1 MADKYVS
8 SNQFFIGVQRI
19 LNLMNGKIGDV
30 ALNTTDQT
38 INGAI
43 NENVSS
49 IKELK
54 NKIDKIQTGGGGSS
68 PSVDLSNYPKRTELS
83 AVATSGNYNDLNNKP
98 TIPSISGLAS
108 ETFVITKINEAKLNG
123 VEIDLTPYAKTAELS
138 NVAKTGSYN
147 DLTDKPNIPS
157 MPTLSTV
164 ATSGDYN
171 DLNNKPTIPSIS
183 GLASETFVIT
193 KINEAKLN
201 GVEIDLTPYAKTA
214 ELSNVA
220 KTGSYNDLT
229 DKPNIPS
236 MPTLS
241 TVATSGDYNDLN
253 NKPTIPSISGLASE
267 AFVKNAINEAKLNG
281 SGSDIDLSIYA
292 KTADLSTV
300 AKSGSYIDLTDKPYI
315 PSDPDL
321 TPYAKTEELSN
332 VAKTGSYNDLTN
344 KPYIPNIPALSTVA
358 TSGDYNDL
366 NNKPNIL
373 TEDQVISIVNSQL
386 GAALNDALNA
396 EY

>member
-19 LNLMNGKIGDV
+19 INLMNGKIGDV

-54 NKIDKIQTGGGGSS
+54 NKIDKIQTGGGTS
-68 PSVDLSNYPKRTELS
+68 PSVDLSDYPKRTELS
-83 AVATSGNYNDLNNKP
+83 TVATSGSYNDLNNKP

-108 ETFVITKINEAKLNG
+108 EEFVTTKINEAKLDG
-123 VEIDLTPYAKTAELS
+123 VKVDLTPYAKTA
-138 NVAKTGSYN
+138 
-147 DLTDKPNIPS
+147 D
-157 MPTLSTV
+157 LSTV
-164 ATSGDYN
+164 A
-171 DLNNKPTIPSIS
+171 K
-183 GLASETFVIT
+183 
-193 KINEAKLN
+193 
-201 GVEIDLTPYAKTA
+201 
-214 ELSNVA
+214 
-220 KTGSYNDLT
+220 
-229 DKPNIPS
+229 
-236 MPTLS
+236 
-241 TVATSGDYNDLN
+241 SGDYNDLN

-281 SGSDIDLSIYA
+281 SGSNIDLSIYA

-321 TPYAKTEELSN
+321 TPYAKTAELSN
-332 VAKTGSYNDLTN
+332 VAKTGSYNDLKD
-344 KPYIPNIPALSTVA
+344 KPNIPNIPALSTVA
-358 TSGDYNDL
+358 TSGNYNDL
-366 NNKPNIL
+366 TNKPTIL

-386 GAALNDALNA
+386 STVLNDALNA

>member
-19 LNLMNGKIGDV
+19 INLMNGKIGDV

-54 NKIDKIQTGGGGSS
+54 NKIDKIQTGGGSS
-68 PSVDLSNYPKRTELS
+68 PSVDLSDYPKRTE
-83 AVATSGNYNDLNNKP
+83 
-98 TIPSISGLAS
+98 
-108 ETFVITKINEAKLNG
+108 
-123 VEIDLTPYAKTAELS
+123 
-138 NVAKTGSYN
+138 
-147 DLTDKPNIPS
+147 
-157 MPTLSTV
+157 LSTV

-183 GLASETFVIT
+183 GLASEEFVTT

-201 GVEIDLTPYAKTA
+201 GVKVDLTPYAKTA
-214 ELSNVA
+214 
-220 KTGSYNDLT
+220 D
-229 DKPNIPS
+229 
-236 MPTLS
+236 LS
-241 TVATSGDYNDLN
+241 TVAKSGDYNDLN
-253 NKPTIPSISGLASE
+253 NKPTIPNISGLASE

-281 SGSDIDLSIYA
+281 SGSNIDLSIYA

-321 TPYAKTEELSN
+321 TPYAKTAELSN
-332 VAKTGSYNDLTN
+332 VAKTGSYNDLKD
-344 KPYIPNIPALSTVA
+344 KPNIPNIPTLSTVA
-358 TSGDYNDL
+358 TSGNYNDL
-366 NNKPNIL
+366 TNKPTIL

-386 GAALNDALNA
+386 STVLNDALNA

>member
-19 LNLMNGKIGDV
+19 INLMNGKIGDV

-54 NKIDKIQTGGGGSS
+54 NKIDKIQTGGGTS
-68 PSVDLSNYPKRTELS
+68 PSVDLSDYPKRTELS
-83 AVATSGNYNDLNNKP
+83 TVATSGSYNDLNNKP

-108 ETFVITKINEAKLNG
+108 EEFVTTKINEAKLDG
-123 VEIDLTPYAKTAELS
+123 VKVDLTPYAKTA
-138 NVAKTGSYN
+138 
-147 DLTDKPNIPS
+147 D
-157 MPTLSTV
+157 LSTV
-164 ATSGDYN
+164 AKSGDYN
-171 DLNNKPTIPSIS
+171 DLNNKPTIP
-183 GLASETFVIT
+183 
-193 KINEAKLN
+193 N
-201 GVEIDLTPYAKTA
+201 
-214 ELSNVA
+214 
-220 KTGSYNDLT
+220 
-229 DKPNIPS
+229 
-236 MPTLS
+236 
-241 TVATSGDYNDLN
+241 
-253 NKPTIPSISGLASE
+253 ISGLASE

-281 SGSDIDLSIYA
+281 SGSNIDLSIYA

-321 TPYAKTEELSN
+321 TPYAKTAELSN
-332 VAKTGSYNDLTN
+332 VAKTGSYNDLKD
-344 KPYIPNIPALSTVA
+344 KPNIPNIPALSTVA
-358 TSGDYNDL
+358 TSGNYNDL
-366 NNKPNIL
+366 TNKPTIL

-386 GAALNDALNA
+386 STVLNDALNA

>member
-19 LNLMNGKIGDV
+19 INLMNGKIGDV

-54 NKIDKIQTGGGGSS
+54 NKIDKIQTGGGTT
-68 PSVDLSNYPKRTELS
+68 PSVDLSDYPKRTELS
-83 AVATSGNYNDLNNKP
+83 TVATSGNYNDLNNKP

-108 ETFVITKINEAKLNG
+108 EEFVTTKINEAKLNG
-123 VEIDLTPYAKTAELS
+123 VKVDLTP
-138 NVAKTGSYN
+138 
-147 DLTDKPNIPS
+147 
-157 MPTLSTV
+157 
-164 ATSGDYN
+164 
-171 DLNNKPTIPSIS
+171 
-183 GLASETFVIT
+183 
-193 KINEAKLN
+193 
-201 GVEIDLTPYAKTA
+201 
-214 ELSNVA
+214 
-220 KTGSYNDLT
+220 
-229 DKPNIPS
+229 
-236 MPTLS
+236 
-241 TVATSGDYNDLN
+241 
-253 NKPTIPSISGLASE
+253 
-267 AFVKNAINEAKLNG
+267 
-281 SGSDIDLSIYA
+281 YA

-321 TPYAKTEELSN
+321 TPYAKTAELSN
-332 VAKTGSYNDLTN
+332 VAKTGSYNDLKD
-344 KPYIPNIPALSTVA
+344 KPNIPNIPTLSTVA
-358 TSGDYNDL
+358 TSGNYNDL
-366 NNKPNIL
+366 TNKPTIL

-386 GAALNDALNA
+386 STVLNDALNA

>member
-19 LNLMNGKIGDV
+19 INLMNGKIGDV

-54 NKIDKIQTGGGGSS
+54 NKIDKIQTGGGSS
-68 PSVDLSNYPKRTELS
+68 PSVDLSDYPKRTELS
-83 AVATSGNYNDLNNKP
+83 TVATSGNYNDLNNKP

-108 ETFVITKINEAKLNG
+108 EEFVTTKINEAKLDG
-123 VEIDLTPYAKTAELS
+123 VKVDLTPYAKTA
-138 NVAKTGSYN
+138 
-147 DLTDKPNIPS
+147 D
-157 MPTLSTV
+157 LSTV
-164 ATSGDYN
+164 AKSGDYN
-171 DLNNKPTIPSIS
+171 DLNNKPTIP
-183 GLASETFVIT
+183 
-193 KINEAKLN
+193 N
-201 GVEIDLTPYAKTA
+201 
-214 ELSNVA
+214 
-220 KTGSYNDLT
+220 
-229 DKPNIPS
+229 
-236 MPTLS
+236 
-241 TVATSGDYNDLN
+241 
-253 NKPTIPSISGLASE
+253 ISGLASE

-281 SGSDIDLSIYA
+281 SGSNIDLSIYA

-321 TPYAKTEELSN
+321 TPYAKTAELSN
-332 VAKTGSYNDLTN
+332 VAKTGSYNDLKD
-344 KPYIPNIPALSTVA
+344 KPNIPNIPTLSTVA
-358 TSGDYNDL
+358 TSGNYNDL
-366 NNKPNIL
+366 TNKPTIL

-386 GAALNDALNA
+386 STVLNDALNA

>member
-19 LNLMNGKIGDV
+19 INLMNGKIGDV

-54 NKIDKIQTGGGGSS
+54 NKIDKIQTGGGTT
-68 PSVDLSNYPKRTELS
+68 PSVDLSDYPKRTELS
-83 AVATSGNYNDLNNKP
+83 TVATSGNYNDLNNKP

-108 ETFVITKINEAKLNG
+108 EEFVTTKINEAKLNG
-123 VEIDLTPYAKTAELS
+123 VKVDLSPYSKTA
-138 NVAKTGSYN
+138 
-147 DLTDKPNIPS
+147 D
-157 MPTLSTV
+157 LSTV
-164 ATSGDYN
+164 A
-171 DLNNKPTIPSIS
+171 K
-183 GLASETFVIT
+183 
-193 KINEAKLN
+193 
-201 GVEIDLTPYAKTA
+201 
-214 ELSNVA
+214 
-220 KTGSYNDLT
+220 
-229 DKPNIPS
+229 
-236 MPTLS
+236 
-241 TVATSGDYNDLN
+241 SGDYNDLN

-281 SGSDIDLSIYA
+281 SGSNIDLSIYA

-321 TPYAKTEELSN
+321 TPYAKTAELSN
-332 VAKTGSYNDLTN
+332 VAKTGSYNDLKD
-344 KPYIPNIPALSTVA
+344 KPNIPNIPTLSTVA
-358 TSGDYNDL
+358 TSGNYNDL
-366 NNKPNIL
+366 TNKPTIL

-386 GAALNDALNA
+386 STVLNDALNA

>member
-19 LNLMNGKIGDV
+19 INLMNGKIGDV

-54 NKIDKIQTGGGGSS
+54 NKIDKIQTGGGTT
-68 PSVDLSNYPKRTELS
+68 PSVDLSDYPKRTELS
-83 AVATSGNYNDLNNKP
+83 TVATSGNYNDLNNKP

-108 ETFVITKINEAKLNG
+108 EEFVTTKINEAKLDG
-123 VEIDLTPYAKTAELS
+123 VKVDLTPYAKTA
-138 NVAKTGSYN
+138 
-147 DLTDKPNIPS
+147 D
-157 MPTLSTV
+157 LSTV
-164 ATSGDYN
+164 A
-171 DLNNKPTIPSIS
+171 K
-183 GLASETFVIT
+183 
-193 KINEAKLN
+193 
-201 GVEIDLTPYAKTA
+201 
-214 ELSNVA
+214 
-220 KTGSYNDLT
+220 
-229 DKPNIPS
+229 
-236 MPTLS
+236 
-241 TVATSGDYNDLN
+241 SGDYNDLN

-281 SGSDIDLSIYA
+281 SGSNIDLSIYA

-321 TPYAKTEELSN
+321 TPYAKTAELSN
-332 VAKTGSYNDLTN
+332 VAKTGSYNDL
-344 KPYIPNIPALSTVA
+344 KDKPNIPSMPTLSTVA
-358 TSGDYNDL
+358 TSGNYNDL
-366 NNKPNIL
+366 NNKPTIL

-386 GAALNDALNA
+386 STVLNDALNA

>member
-54 NKIDKIQTGGGGSS
+54 NKIDKIQTGGGTS
-68 PSVDLSNYPKRTELS
+68 PSVDLSDYPKRTE
-83 AVATSGNYNDLNNKP
+83 
-98 TIPSISGLAS
+98 
-108 ETFVITKINEAKLNG
+108 
-123 VEIDLTPYAKTAELS
+123 
-138 NVAKTGSYN
+138 
-147 DLTDKPNIPS
+147 
-157 MPTLSTV
+157 LSTV

-171 DLNNKPTIPSIS
+171 DLNNKP
-183 GLASETFVIT
+183 V
-193 KINEAKLN
+193 
-201 GVEIDLTPYAKTA
+201 
-214 ELSNVA
+214 
-220 KTGSYNDLT
+220 
-229 DKPNIPS
+229 
-236 MPTLS
+236 
-241 TVATSGDYNDLN
+241 
-253 NKPTIPSISGLASE
+253 IPSISGLASE

-321 TPYAKTEELSN
+321 TPYAKTAELPN
-332 VAKTGSYNDLTN
+332 VAKTGSYNDLRD
-344 KPYIPNIPALSTVA
+344 KPNIPNIPVLSTVA
-358 TSGDYNDL
+358 TSGNYNDL
-366 NNKPNIL
+366 INKPNIL

-386 GAALNDALNA
+386 SAALNDALNA

>member
-19 LNLMNGKIGDV
+19 INLMNGKIGDV

-54 NKIDKIQTGGGGSS
+54 NKIDKIQTGGGTT
-68 PSVDLSNYPKRTELS
+68 PSVDLSDYPKRTELS
-83 AVATSGNYNDLNNKP
+83 TVATSGNYNDLNNKP

-108 ETFVITKINEAKLNG
+108 EEFVTTKINEAKLNG
-123 VEIDLTPYAKTAELS
+123 VKVDLTPYAKTA
-138 NVAKTGSYN
+138 
-147 DLTDKPNIPS
+147 D
-157 MPTLSTV
+157 LSTV
-164 ATSGDYN
+164 A
-171 DLNNKPTIPSIS
+171 K
-183 GLASETFVIT
+183 
-193 KINEAKLN
+193 
-201 GVEIDLTPYAKTA
+201 
-214 ELSNVA
+214 
-220 KTGSYNDLT
+220 
-229 DKPNIPS
+229 
-236 MPTLS
+236 
-241 TVATSGDYNDLN
+241 SGDYNDLN

-281 SGSDIDLSIYA
+281 SGSNIDLSIYA

-321 TPYAKTEELSN
+321 TPYAKTAELSN
-332 VAKTGSYNDLTN
+332 VAKTGSYNDLKD
-344 KPYIPNIPALSTVA
+344 KPNIPNIPTLSTVA
-358 TSGDYNDL
+358 TSGNYNDL
-366 NNKPNIL
+366 TNKPTIL

-386 GAALNDALNA
+386 STVLNDALNS

>member
-19 LNLMNGKIGDV
+19 INLMNGKIGDV

-54 NKIDKIQTGGGGSS
+54 NKIDKIQTGGGTS
-68 PSVDLSNYPKRTELS
+68 PSVDLSDYPKRTELS
-83 AVATSGNYNDLNNKP
+83 AVATSGSYNDLNNKP

-108 ETFVITKINEAKLNG
+108 EEFVTTKINEAKLDG
-123 VEIDLTPYAKTAELS
+123 VKVDLTPYAKTA
-138 NVAKTGSYN
+138 
-147 DLTDKPNIPS
+147 D
-157 MPTLSTV
+157 LSTV
-164 ATSGDYN
+164 A
-171 DLNNKPTIPSIS
+171 K
-183 GLASETFVIT
+183 
-193 KINEAKLN
+193 
-201 GVEIDLTPYAKTA
+201 
-214 ELSNVA
+214 
-220 KTGSYNDLT
+220 
-229 DKPNIPS
+229 
-236 MPTLS
+236 
-241 TVATSGDYNDLN
+241 SGDYNDLN

-281 SGSDIDLSIYA
+281 SGSNIDLSIYA

-315 PSDPDL
+315 PTDPDL
-321 TPYAKTEELSN
+321 TPYAKTAELPN
-332 VAKTGSYNDLTN
+332 VAKTGSYNDLKD
-344 KPYIPNIPALSTVA
+344 KPNIPNIPTLSTVA
-358 TSGDYNDL
+358 TSGNYNDL
-366 NNKPNIL
+366 TNKPTIL

-386 GAALNDALNA
+386 STVLNDALNA

>member
-19 LNLMNGKIGDV
+19 INLMNGKIGDV

-54 NKIDKIQTGGGGSS
+54 NKIDKIQTGGGTS
-68 PSVDLSNYPKRTELS
+68 PSVDLSDYPKRTELS
-83 AVATSGNYNDLNNKP
+83 AVATSGSYNDLNNKP

-108 ETFVITKINEAKLNG
+108 EEFVTTKINEAKLNG
-123 VEIDLTPYAKTAELS
+123 VKVDLTPYAKTA
-138 NVAKTGSYN
+138 
-147 DLTDKPNIPS
+147 D
-157 MPTLSTV
+157 LSTV
-164 ATSGDYN
+164 A
-171 DLNNKPTIPSIS
+171 K
-183 GLASETFVIT
+183 
-193 KINEAKLN
+193 
-201 GVEIDLTPYAKTA
+201 
-214 ELSNVA
+214 
-220 KTGSYNDLT
+220 
-229 DKPNIPS
+229 
-236 MPTLS
+236 
-241 TVATSGDYNDLN
+241 SGDYNDLN

-281 SGSDIDLSIYA
+281 SGSNIDLSIYA

-321 TPYAKTEELSN
+321 TPYAKTAELSN
-332 VAKTGSYNDLTN
+332 VAKTGSYNDL
-344 KPYIPNIPALSTVA
+344 KDKPNIPSMPTLSTVA
-358 TSGDYNDL
+358 TSGNYNDL
-366 NNKPNIL
+366 TNKPTIL

-386 GAALNDALNA
+386 STALNDALNA

>member
-19 LNLMNGKIGDV
+19 INLMNGKIGDV

-54 NKIDKIQTGGGGSS
+54 NKIDNIQTGGGTS
-68 PSVDLSNYPKRTELS
+68 PSVDLKDYPKKTDLS
-83 AVATSGNYNDLNNKP
+83 KVATSGSYDDLNNKP

-108 ETFVITKINEAKLNG
+108 EAFVKKAIDEAKLNG
-123 VEIDLTPYAKTAELS
+123 VEVDLTPYAKTADLS
-138 NVAKTGSYN
+138 NVAK
-147 DLTDKPNIPS
+147 
-157 MPTLSTV
+157 
-164 ATSGDYN
+164 SGN
-171 DLNNKPTIPSIS
+171 
-183 GLASETFVIT
+183 
-193 KINEAKLN
+193 
-201 GVEIDLTPYAKTA
+201 
-214 ELSNVA
+214 
-220 KTGSYNDLT
+220 
-229 DKPNIPS
+229 
-236 MPTLS
+236 
-241 TVATSGDYNDLN
+241 YNDLN

-281 SGSDIDLSIYA
+281 SGSNIDLSIYA

-300 AKSGSYIDLTDKPYI
+300 AKSGSYMDLTDKPYI

-321 TPYAKTEELSN
+321 TPYAKTSNLST
-332 VAKTGSYNDLTN
+332 VATSGSYTDLKD
-344 KPYIPNIPALSTVA
+344 KPNIPNIPALSTVA
-358 TSGDYNDL
+358 TSGSYNDL
-366 NNKPNIL
+366 TNKPTIL
-373 TEDQVISIVNSQL
+373 TEDQVISIVNSQV
-386 GAALNDALNA
+386 GTILNNALNA

>member
-19 LNLMNGKIGDV
+19 INLMNGKIGDV

-54 NKIDKIQTGGGGSS
+54 NKIDKIQTGGGSS
-68 PSVDLSNYPKRTELS
+68 PSVDLSDYPKRTELS
-83 AVATSGNYNDLNNKP
+83 TVATSGNYNDLNNKP

-108 ETFVITKINEAKLNG
+108 EEFVTTKINEAKLDG
-123 VEIDLTPYAKTAELS
+123 VKVDLTPYAKTA
-138 NVAKTGSYN
+138 
-147 DLTDKPNIPS
+147 D
-157 MPTLSTV
+157 LSTV
-164 ATSGDYN
+164 A
-171 DLNNKPTIPSIS
+171 K
-183 GLASETFVIT
+183 
-193 KINEAKLN
+193 
-201 GVEIDLTPYAKTA
+201 
-214 ELSNVA
+214 
-220 KTGSYNDLT
+220 
-229 DKPNIPS
+229 
-236 MPTLS
+236 
-241 TVATSGDYNDLN
+241 SGDYNDLN

-281 SGSDIDLSIYA
+281 SGSNIDLSIYA

-321 TPYAKTEELSN
+321 TPYAKTAELSN
-332 VAKTGSYNDLTN
+332 VAKTGSYNDLKD
-344 KPYIPNIPALSTVA
+344 KPNIPNIPTLSTVA
-358 TSGDYNDL
+358 TSGNYNDL
-366 NNKPNIL
+366 TNKPTIL

-386 GAALNDALNA
+386 STVLNDALNA

>member
-19 LNLMNGKIGDV
+19 INLMNGKIGDV

-54 NKIDKIQTGGGGSS
+54 NKIDKIQTGGGTT
-68 PSVDLSNYPKRTELS
+68 PSVDLSDYPKRTELS
-83 AVATSGNYNDLNNKP
+83 TVATSGNYNDLNNKP

-108 ETFVITKINEAKLNG
+108 EEFVTTKINEAKLNG
-123 VEIDLTPYAKTAELS
+123 VKVDLTPYAKTA
-138 NVAKTGSYN
+138 
-147 DLTDKPNIPS
+147 D
-157 MPTLSTV
+157 LSTV
-164 ATSGDYN
+164 A
-171 DLNNKPTIPSIS
+171 K
-183 GLASETFVIT
+183 
-193 KINEAKLN
+193 
-201 GVEIDLTPYAKTA
+201 
-214 ELSNVA
+214 
-220 KTGSYNDLT
+220 
-229 DKPNIPS
+229 
-236 MPTLS
+236 
-241 TVATSGDYNDLN
+241 SGDYNDLN

-281 SGSDIDLSIYA
+281 SGSNIDLSIYA

-321 TPYAKTEELSN
+321 TPYAKTAELSN
-332 VAKTGSYNDLTN
+332 VAKTGSYNDLKD
-344 KPYIPNIPALSTVA
+344 KPNIPNIPTLSTVA
-358 TSGDYNDL
+358 TSGNYNDL
-366 NNKPNIL
+366 TNKPTIL

-386 GAALNDALNA
+386 STVLNDALNA

>member
-19 LNLMNGKIGDV
+19 INLMNGKIGDV

-54 NKIDKIQTGGGGSS
+54 NKIDKIQTGGGTS
-68 PSVDLSNYPKRTELS
+68 PSVDLSDYPKRTELS

-108 ETFVITKINEAKLNG
+108 ETFVTTKINEAKLNG

-147 DLTDKPNIPS
+147 DLKDKPNIPS

-171 DLNNKPTIPSIS
+171 DLNNKP
-183 GLASETFVIT
+183 V
-193 KINEAKLN
+193 
-201 GVEIDLTPYAKTA
+201 
-214 ELSNVA
+214 
-220 KTGSYNDLT
+220 
-229 DKPNIPS
+229 
-236 MPTLS
+236 
-241 TVATSGDYNDLN
+241 
-253 NKPTIPSISGLASE
+253 IPSISGLASE

-300 AKSGSYIDLTDKPYI
+300 AKSGSYIDLIDKPYI

-321 TPYAKTEELSN
+321 TPYAKTAELSN

-358 TSGDYNDL
+358 TSGSYNDL
-366 NNKPNIL
+366 TNKPNIL

-386 GAALNDALNA
+386 SVTINDALNA

>member
-98 TIPSISGLAS
+98 
-108 ETFVITKINEAKLNG
+108 
-123 VEIDLTPYAKTAELS
+123 
-138 NVAKTGSYN
+138 
-147 DLTDKPNIPS
+147 
-157 MPTLSTV
+157 
-164 ATSGDYN
+164 
-171 DLNNKPTIPSIS
+171 
-183 GLASETFVIT
+183 
-193 KINEAKLN
+193 
-201 GVEIDLTPYAKTA
+201 
-214 ELSNVA
+214 
-220 KTGSYNDLT
+220 
-229 DKPNIPS
+229 
-236 MPTLS
+236 
-241 TVATSGDYNDLN
+241 
-253 NKPTIPSISGLASE
+253 
-267 AFVKNAINEAKLNG
+267 
-281 SGSDIDLSIYA
+281 
-292 KTADLSTV
+292 
-300 AKSGSYIDLTDKPYI
+300 
-315 PSDPDL
+315 
-321 TPYAKTEELSN
+321 
-332 VAKTGSYNDLTN
+332 
-344 KPYIPNIPALSTVA
+344 
-358 TSGDYNDL
+358 
-366 NNKPNIL
+366 NIL

-386 GAALNDALNA
+386 SAALNDALNA

>member
-19 LNLMNGKIGDV
+19 INLMNGKIGDV

-54 NKIDKIQTGGGGSS
+54 NKIDKIQTGGGTS
-68 PSVDLSNYPKRTELS
+68 PSVDLSDYPKRTELS
-83 AVATSGNYNDLNNKP
+83 AVATSGSYNDLNNKP

-108 ETFVITKINEAKLNG
+108 EEFVTTKINEAKLDG
-123 VEIDLTPYAKTAELS
+123 VKVDLTPYAKTA
-138 NVAKTGSYN
+138 
-147 DLTDKPNIPS
+147 D
-157 MPTLSTV
+157 LSTV
-164 ATSGDYN
+164 A
-171 DLNNKPTIPSIS
+171 K
-183 GLASETFVIT
+183 
-193 KINEAKLN
+193 
-201 GVEIDLTPYAKTA
+201 
-214 ELSNVA
+214 
-220 KTGSYNDLT
+220 
-229 DKPNIPS
+229 
-236 MPTLS
+236 
-241 TVATSGDYNDLN
+241 SGDYNDLN

-281 SGSDIDLSIYA
+281 SGSNIDLSIYA

-315 PSDPDL
+315 PPDPDL
-321 TPYAKTEELSN
+321 TPYAKTAELSN
-332 VAKTGSYNDLTN
+332 VAKTGSYNDLKD
-344 KPYIPNIPALSTVA
+344 KPNIPNIPALSTVA
-358 TSGDYNDL
+358 TSGNYNDL
-366 NNKPNIL
+366 TNKPTIL

-386 GAALNDALNA
+386 STVLNDALNA

>member
-19 LNLMNGKIGDV
+19 INLMNGKIGDV

-54 NKIDKIQTGGGGSS
+54 NKIDNIQTGGGVS
-68 PSVDLSNYPKRTELS
+68 PSVDLSEYPKKTELS
-83 AVATSGNYNDLNNKP
+83 SVATSGNYNDLNNKP

-108 ETFVITKINEAKLNG
+108 EAFVTTKINEAKLNG
-123 VEIDLTPYAKTAELS
+123 SGSDIDLTPYAKTSELS
-138 NVAKTGSYN
+138 AVAK
-147 DLTDKPNIPS
+147 
-157 MPTLSTV
+157 
-164 ATSGDYN
+164 SGNYN
-171 DLNNKPTIPSIS
+171 DLNNTPTIPSIS
-183 GLASETFVIT
+183 GLASEAFVTT

-201 GVEIDLTPYAKTA
+201 GAEIDLTPYAKTS

-220 KTGSYNDLT
+220 K
-229 DKPNIPS
+229 
-236 MPTLS
+236 
-241 TVATSGDYNDLN
+241 SGNYNDLN
-253 NKPTIPSISGLASE
+253 NTPTIPSISGLASE

-292 KTADLSTV
+292 KTSELSNV

-321 TPYAKTEELSN
+321 TPYAKTAELSN
-332 VAKTGSYNDLTN
+332 VAKTGNYNDLIN
-344 KPYIPNIPALSTVA
+344 KPTLPSIPTLSTVA

-373 TEDQVISIVNSQL
+373 TEDQVISIVNSQVSTII
-386 GAALNDALNA
+386 NDAINA

>member
-19 LNLMNGKIGDV
+19 INLMNGKIGDV

-54 NKIDKIQTGGGGSS
+54 NKIDKIQTGGGTS
-68 PSVDLSNYPKRTELS
+68 PSVDLSDYPKRTELS
-83 AVATSGNYNDLNNKP
+83 AVATSGSYNDLNNKP

-108 ETFVITKINEAKLNG
+108 EEFVTTKINEAKLNG
-123 VEIDLTPYAKTAELS
+123 VKVDLTPYAKTA
-138 NVAKTGSYN
+138 
-147 DLTDKPNIPS
+147 D
-157 MPTLSTV
+157 LSTV
-164 ATSGDYN
+164 A
-171 DLNNKPTIPSIS
+171 K
-183 GLASETFVIT
+183 
-193 KINEAKLN
+193 
-201 GVEIDLTPYAKTA
+201 
-214 ELSNVA
+214 
-220 KTGSYNDLT
+220 
-229 DKPNIPS
+229 
-236 MPTLS
+236 
-241 TVATSGDYNDLN
+241 SGDYNDLN

-281 SGSDIDLSIYA
+281 SGSNIDLSIYA

-321 TPYAKTEELSN
+321 TPYAKTAELSN
-332 VAKTGSYNDLTN
+332 VSKTGSYNDLKD
-344 KPYIPNIPALSTVA
+344 KPNIPNIPTLSTVA
-358 TSGDYNDL
+358 TSGNYNDL
-366 NNKPNIL
+366 NNKPTIL

-386 GAALNDALNA
+386 SIALNDALNA

>member
-19 LNLMNGKIGDV
+19 INLMNGKIGDV

-54 NKIDKIQTGGGGSS
+54 NKIDKIQTGGGTS
-68 PSVDLSNYPKRTELS
+68 PSVDLSDYPKRTELS
-83 AVATSGNYNDLNNKP
+83 TVATSGSYNDLNNKP

-108 ETFVITKINEAKLNG
+108 EDFVTTKINEAKLNG
-123 VEIDLTPYAKTAELS
+123 VDIDLTPYAKTVDLS
-138 NVAKTGSYN
+138 NVAK
-147 DLTDKPNIPS
+147 
-157 MPTLSTV
+157 
-164 ATSGDYN
+164 SGN
-171 DLNNKPTIPSIS
+171 
-183 GLASETFVIT
+183 
-193 KINEAKLN
+193 
-201 GVEIDLTPYAKTA
+201 
-214 ELSNVA
+214 
-220 KTGSYNDLT
+220 
-229 DKPNIPS
+229 
-236 MPTLS
+236 
-241 TVATSGDYNDLN
+241 YNDLN

-300 AKSGSYIDLTDKPYI
+300 ATSGSYIDLTDKPYI
-315 PSDPDL
+315 PLDPDL
-321 TPYAKTEELSN
+321 TPYAKTAELSN
-332 VAKTGSYNDLTN
+332 VAKTGSYNDLKD
-344 KPYIPNIPALSTVA
+344 KPNIPNIPTLSAVA
-358 TSGDYNDL
+358 KSGSYNDL
-366 NNKPNIL
+366 NNKPTIL
-373 TEDQVISIVNSQL
+373 TEDQVITIVNSQVSTI
-386 GAALNDALNA
+386 LNDALNA

>member
-19 LNLMNGKIGDV
+19 INLMNGKIGDV

-54 NKIDKIQTGGGGSS
+54 NKIDKIQTGGGTS
-68 PSVDLSNYPKRTELS
+68 PSVDLSDYPKRTELS
-83 AVATSGNYNDLNNKP
+83 AVATSGSYNDLNNKP

-108 ETFVITKINEAKLNG
+108 EEFVTTKINEAKLNG
-123 VEIDLTPYAKTAELS
+123 VKVDLTPYAKTA
-138 NVAKTGSYN
+138 
-147 DLTDKPNIPS
+147 D
-157 MPTLSTV
+157 LSTV
-164 ATSGDYN
+164 A
-171 DLNNKPTIPSIS
+171 K
-183 GLASETFVIT
+183 
-193 KINEAKLN
+193 
-201 GVEIDLTPYAKTA
+201 
-214 ELSNVA
+214 
-220 KTGSYNDLT
+220 
-229 DKPNIPS
+229 
-236 MPTLS
+236 
-241 TVATSGDYNDLN
+241 SGDYNDLN

-281 SGSDIDLSIYA
+281 SGSNIDLSIYA

-315 PSDPDL
+315 PADPDL
-321 TPYAKTEELSN
+321 TPYAKTAELPN
-332 VAKTGSYNDLTN
+332 VAKTGSYNDLRD
-344 KPYIPNIPALSTVA
+344 KPNIPNIPTLSTVA
-358 TSGDYNDL
+358 TSGNYNDL
-366 NNKPNIL
+366 NNKPTIL

-386 GAALNDALNA
+386 SIALNDALNA

>member
-54 NKIDKIQTGGGGSS
+54 NKIDNIQTGGGGSS

-108 ETFVITKINEAKLNG
+108 ETFVTTKINEAKLNG

-138 NVAKTGSYN
+138 NVAKTGSYD
-147 DLTDKPNIPS
+147 DLKDKPNIPS

-171 DLNNKPTIPSIS
+171 DLNNKP
-183 GLASETFVIT
+183 V
-193 KINEAKLN
+193 
-201 GVEIDLTPYAKTA
+201 
-214 ELSNVA
+214 
-220 KTGSYNDLT
+220 
-229 DKPNIPS
+229 
-236 MPTLS
+236 
-241 TVATSGDYNDLN
+241 
-253 NKPTIPSISGLASE
+253 IPSISGLASE

-321 TPYAKTEELSN
+321 TPYAKTAELPN
-332 VAKTGSYNDLTN
+332 VAKTGSYNDLKD
-344 KPYIPNIPALSTVA
+344 KPNIPNIPTLSTVA
-358 TSGDYNDL
+358 TSGNYNDL
-366 NNKPNIL
+366 NNKPTIL

-386 GAALNDALNA
+386 STALNDALNA